1 MEGFDN
7 FRNLTKL
14 YLYGRRIS
22 FIEELQGC
30 PLLEELHPK
39 NVLTLGNSLQFRM
52 YLERIFSGSPEIKRV
67 LTFSSNAF
75 TFITLFSDI
84 FTLWAMDHHN
94 LFTAFLVSSSSSVQL
109 WFYRMGDSHIKLFEG
124 LHKYALSLFAD
135 RSFSESVPVW
145 MKGLETAV
153 SLRNHLLMKKLF
165 HHIAHALEKAG
176 FSKKAAIAAEK
187 GRRMSILL
195 DQELEGLIECVPGVS
210 KEQVF
215 CLKNNLLRKSA
226 RYLRLSFDV
235 WMKRCDGQGQ
245 ELVCTGD
252 LERFYGRS
260 QPKLSTESFP
270 SLPG

>member
-1 MEGFDN
+1 MRSLLSHCLVTF
-7 FRNLTKL
+7 LH
-14 YLYGRRIS
+14 YGLWIIIICLLLSWSAVVAQFS
-22 FIEELQGC
+22 FGSIAWFSATPVFSYMHGSLQ
-30 PLLEELHPK
+30 HPYF
-39 NVLTLGNSLQFRM
+39 LTLSTQYIFL
-52 YLERIFSGSPEIKRV
+52 RIRFQLRLFLL
-67 LTFSSNAF
+67 LTSTRFAP
-75 TFITLFSDI
+75 LPC
-84 FTLWAMDHHN
+84 
-94 LFTAFLVSSSSSVQL
+94 
-109 WFYRMGDSHIKLFEG
+109 DSHVKLFEG

-135 RSFSESVPVW
+135 RPFSESVPVW

-215 CLKNNLLRKSA
+215 CLKNILLRKSA

-270 SLPG
+270 SLPGY